1 MVPPCGVLLVPPD
14 GRPRCRFPTER
25 SFAIPNWQPSRRG
38 APGGQSLRATSGR
51 AFSTTPGAPGWVN
64 HTKGSPPPAEQ
75 RRDPCAVRVAF
86 TVDESDEAVE
96 WIIGRDLLI
105 DGLKGPVGEGDVRIW
120 PAGERDR
127 GAVYIVLKPPDSA
140 ALLEVPAQDIKR
152 FLQETETLVPRG
164 SESEHI
170 ESDALLRHLLAEG

>member
-1 MVPPCGVLLVPPD
+1 MKSMRTVMHGLPVQLVVSQ
-14 GRPRCRFPTER
+14 EM
-25 SFAIPNWQPSRRG
+25 
-38 APGGQSLRATSGR
+38 SLSMCMRLWYELS
-51 AFSTTPGAPGWVN
+51 
-64 HTKGSPPPAEQ
+64 
-75 RRDPCAVRVAF
+75 DPYAVRVAF

-105 DGLKGPVGEGDVRIW
+105 DGLRGPVGEGDVRIW

-127 GAVYIVLKPPDSA
+127 GAVYIVLKPPDGL

-164 SESEHI
+164 SESERI
-170 ESDALLRHLLAEG
+170 DSDALLRHLLAEG